1 VTKNTTSVTPANAS
15 GSGTAPLSHS
25 STESGKAR
33 MSVVPTVLFRRL
45 FSF

>member
-1 VTKNTTSVTPANAS
+1 VTKNTTSVTPPSAK

-33 MSVVPTVLFRRL
+33 INVVPTVLFRRL